1 MALVLLCVSKGGL
14 NVSNLKL
21 ANSEEDMAPDNGA
34 SRKDKKLEGKYANYF
49 AVGYNAHEFI
59 FDFGQNYSE
68 NDQAELHTR
77 IITSPTYA
85 QALFDLLHQSIAEY
99 EKAHGSLED
108 DAG

>member
-1 MALVLLCVSKGGL
+1 MAL
-14 NVSNLKL
+14 NN
-21 ANSEEDMAPDNGA
+21 DT

-49 AVGYNAHEFI
+49 AVGHNAHEFI

-85 QALFDLLHQSIAEY
+85 QALFELLHQSIAEY
-99 EKAHGSLED
+99 EEAHGAIED
-108 DAG
+108 DANQH